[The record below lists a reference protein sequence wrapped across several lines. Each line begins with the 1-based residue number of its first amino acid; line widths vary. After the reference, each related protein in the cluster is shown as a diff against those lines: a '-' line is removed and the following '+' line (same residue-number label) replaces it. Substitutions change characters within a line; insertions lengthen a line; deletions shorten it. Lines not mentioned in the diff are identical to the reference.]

1 MDCLEYTDANE
12 LFSDLVNDISGA
24 CALAQS
30 VQVEVCIFE
39 NRVL

>member
-30 VQVEVCIFE
+30 VQVEVCL
-39 NRVL
+39 NGDQV